1 MGALIDVIL
10 PVFLVMG
17 FGYAVAWKGLF
28 SASAIDGIMTF
39 AQNFAVPCLLF
50 LAISRI
56 DLAADFDLP
65 LLASFYIGGFVSFTL
80 AFLGARYVLARPIQD
95 AIAIGFCALF
105 SNSVL
110 LGLPITERAY
120 GTAALSG
127 NYAIISI
134 HALVIYG
141 FGMTLM
147 EFARS
152 GAGTGLP
159 LKIIRSMAKNP
170 LMIGIVLGFIANLSG
185 APLPN
190 VVISAL
196 EIMASAALPAALF
209 GLGGVLL
216 RYRPEGDLN
225 IITMI
230 TGLSL
235 IVHPGVTYA
244 LGTMVFTLDQA
255 ALRSAVMTAAMAPG
269 VNTFLFAN
277 MYGVAKRVA
286 ASGVLIATALSIV
299 TIWFWLAILPQVPG
313 NGHARRKPVV
323 ETSAL
328 SRLWHTRSCVDESI
342 HGIAV
347 GSACVARHEYIGIT
361 STPVPGQVSDRI
373 RS

>member
-17 FGYAVAWKGLF
+17 FGYAVAWKGLL
-28 SASAIDGIMTF
+28 SSTAIDGVMTF

-56 DLAADFDLP
+56 DLAADFDMP
-65 LLASFYIGGFVSFTL
+65 LLASFYIGAIASFTL
-80 AFLGARYVLARPIQD
+80 SFLGARYLFSRPLQD
-95 AIAIGFCALF
+95 SIAIGFCAFF

-120 GTAALSG
+120 GLDALTG
-127 NYAIISI
+127 NYAIVSI
-134 HALVIYG
+134 HALIIYG
-141 FGMTLM
+141 IGMTLM
-147 EFARS
+147 EFSRS
-152 GAGTGLP
+152 GGGKGLP
-159 LKIIRSMAKNP
+159 LKIIRAMAKNP

-190 VVISAL
+190 VLISAL
-196 EIMASAALPAALF
+196 ETMASAALPAALF

-216 RYRPEGDLN
+216 RYRPEGDLK
-225 IITMI
+225 IISMI
-230 TGLSL
+230 AGLSL
-235 IVHPGVTYA
+235 IIHPAITYA

-299 TIWFWLAILPQVPG
+299 TIWFWLAILP
-313 NGHARRKPVV
+313 
-323 ETSAL
+323 
-328 SRLWHTRSCVDESI
+328 
-342 HGIAV
+342 
-347 GSACVARHEYIGIT
+347 
-361 STPVPGQVSDRI
+361 
-373 RS
+373 